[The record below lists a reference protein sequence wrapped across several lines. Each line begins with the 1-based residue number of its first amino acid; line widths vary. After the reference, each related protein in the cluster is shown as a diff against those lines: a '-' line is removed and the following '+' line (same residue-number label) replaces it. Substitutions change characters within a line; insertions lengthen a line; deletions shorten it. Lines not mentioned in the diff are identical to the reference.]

1 MQSICNEDN
10 VLVERDAKM
19 SEDKISV
26 DWCEDTVTRQL
37 PWDEDQFVSVRRFT
51 GREKRRR
58 QALAGTFRLGPEK
71 SDDVEIQ
78 MTYDKLKDFEWAT
91 CITNFRLLV
100 HKGGKDLVMLFSS
113 KDNNQEVYDHI
124 TGRLEEFIDN
134 LILEVN
140 KEEST
145 EVPTED
151 VKDIEGNSNGSLDKS
166 SKTKVQ

>member
-10 VLVERDAKM
+10 VLVERDANM
-19 SEDKISV
+19 SEKDRVSI
-26 DWCEDTVTRQL
+26 DWVEDTIRKEI
-37 PWDEDQFVSVRRFT
+37 PWDSDQYIVVRRFT
-51 GREKRRR
+51 GREKRQR
-58 QALAGTFRLGPEK
+58 QALAGTFRLGSEK
-71 SDDVEIQ
+71 TDNVEIT
-78 MTYDKLKDFEWAT
+78 MTYDKLKTFEWQA
-91 CITNFRLLV
+91 CIVDFRL
-100 HKGGKDLVMLFSS
+100 KDAKDKVYLFSS
-113 KDNNQEVYDHI
+113 KDRNQEIYDHI
-124 TGRLEEFIDN
+124 SGPLEKWLDD